1 MNAYNS
7 LIFVL
12 SLTGGLALVF
22 AVLAGLADY
31 ALPALAAA
39 SRRRSARQ
47 IQASQRPQA
56 VYR

>member
-1 MNAYNS
+1 MTAYHS

-12 SLTGGLALVF
+12 SLTGGMALVF

-39 SRRRSARQ
+39 SRRRTARR
-47 IQASQRPQA
+47 IEAARPQA
-56 VYR
+56 TYR

>member
-1 MNAYNS
+1 MNAYHS

-22 AVLAGLADY
+22 AVLALVADY

-39 SRRRSARQ
+39 SRRRTARRM
-47 IQASQRPQA
+47 QANHRPQA

>member
-1 MNAYNS
+1 MSAYNS

-22 AVLAGLADY
+22 AVLALVADY

-39 SRRRSARQ
+39 SRRRTARQ
-47 IQASQRPQA
+47 IQADRPQA
-56 VYR
+56 TYR

>member
-39 SRRRSARQ
+39 SRRRTARR
-47 IQASQRPQA
+47 IQTARPQA
-56 VYR
+56 TYR

>member
-1 MNAYNS
+1 MTAYHS

-39 SRRRSARQ
+39 SRRRSARR
-47 IQASQRPQA
+47 IQTARPQA
-56 VYR
+56 TYR

>member
-1 MNAYNS
+1 MNAYHS

-39 SRRRSARQ
+39 SRRRTARQ
-47 IQASQRPQA
+47 IREEQRPQA

>member
-1 MNAYNS
+1 MSAYNS

-22 AVLAGLADY
+22 AVLALVADY

-39 SRRRSARQ
+39 SLRRTARR
-47 IQASQRPQA
+47 IGVARPQA
-56 VYR
+56 TYR

>member
-1 MNAYNS
+1 MNAYHS

-39 SRRRSARQ
+39 SRRRSARR
-47 IQASQRPQA
+47 IQTARPQA
-56 VYR
+56 TYR

>member
-1 MNAYNS
+1 MTAYHS

-39 SRRRSARQ
+39 SRRRTARR
-47 IQASQRPQA
+47 IGVARPQA
-56 VYR
+56 TYR